1 MSQTQESGRRRRLK
15 SEALDKAQQFLRL
28 ADHLRKHPEEARDQL
43 ARALGMV
50 RAARLFRGC
59 KLGFHVCVLG
69 PMRVLRQGEIVL
81 GDRVTFFGGML
92 ESELLCHRGGVIHI
106 GEGSGFNYGVS
117 LEAAEEIRIGKGCML
132 ASFVRIS
139 DREEGTPKKVVIG
152 DGVWIA
158 HGAIIKPGVTIGDRS
173 VVSAGSVVERDVPP
187 DSLAVGNPARSMPLQ
202 MVPQPKA

>member
-1 MSQTQESGRRRRLK
+1 VK
-15 SEALDKAQQFLRL
+15 PEALGKALQVVRL
-28 ADHLRKHPEEARDQL
+28 VDRLRKHPEEAKDQL
-43 ARALGMV
+43 ARAVGMV

-59 KLGFHVCVLG
+59 ELGYHVCALG
-69 PMRVLRQGEIVL
+69 PVRVVKDGEIAL

-92 ESELLCHRGGVIHI
+92 ASELLCHRGGAIRI
-106 GEGSGFNYGVS
+106 GEDSGFNYGVS
-117 LEAAEEIRIGKGCML
+117 LEASQEIRIGKGCML

-139 DREEGTPKKVVIG
+139 DREDGESRPVVIG